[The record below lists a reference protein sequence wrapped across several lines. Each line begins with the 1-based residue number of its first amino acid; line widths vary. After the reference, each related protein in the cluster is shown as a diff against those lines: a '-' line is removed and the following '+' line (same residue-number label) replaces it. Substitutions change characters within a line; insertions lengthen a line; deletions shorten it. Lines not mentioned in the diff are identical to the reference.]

1 MAGMSEIAIGI
12 ATVLGSS
19 STPEPLYVDLR
30 GQSTEEAILLI
41 RKVVDECVD
50 AEVRLGSVVAPTS
63 LLEAGRDLRPA
74 LEPAYRDVP
83 IRRSEGMQDR
93 IEFHRHRADPLA
105 PED

>member
-1 MAGMSEIAIGI
+1 MAGMHEISLGI

-50 AEVRLGSVVAPTS
+50 AEVRLGSVVAPAA
-63 LLEAGRDLRPA
+63 LLEAGRDLRPT

-83 IRRSEGMQDR
+83 IHRSEGVQDR
-93 IEFHRHRADPLA
+93 IEFHRRRAEPSA
-105 PED
+105 PDE